1 MSRPEEQHTLEVQQ
15 FGPIQEAKVTFGD
28 LTVFVGPQATG
39 KSIFLQLLKLLL
51 DVTPIRSEFKRFNIE
66 WGGRLESFL
75 ELYFGEGMAGLYDI
89 KQTKIIE
96 NGKPISLENILR
108 GGRKQEERLFYIP
121 AQRVMS
127 LRDGTTRP
135 FTDFRAGDPFVLR
148 EFGEKLHYLLQ
159 SEFIHSENLFPQPNR
174 LKQEF
179 RQLLMESIFG
189 GFELKRD
196 VSQFQKRIVLTRP
209 GEAESQRLPY
219 LVWSAGQREFVPLL
233 LGLYW
238 LMPPSRTTIRGK
250 LEWVVI
256 EEPEMGLHPQGI
268 SAVLATVLEL
278 LLRGYRVCLSTHSP
292 HVLDVVWALQI
303 IQEQHGTED
312 DVLEIFGIRPS
323 QQTRRLAN
331 QLLES
336 KKSLRVYFFKRD
348 GTVKDI
354 SRLNPAAE
362 NADESGWGG
371 LTGFSG
377 KVSEIVARVV
387 ERAEQEMAG

>member
-348 GTVKDI
+348 GTVTDI